1 MAVEIIWSDAYNG
14 YQITDNVVYEEV
26 VDEGIT
32 PAFESLENQIYL
44 RHTGASKIFN
54 CGFYASAYDSGY
66 TGGATREADLSEL
79 LSWGN
84 DTTVNLFV
92 DTIANFSVDDTI
104 TGVTSGAI
112 GTLIG
117 TDATNVTLT
126 VDVTSGE
133 FSDSEDVGNGGSG
146 SATVSS
152 ISDGGIYINQNYLD
166 SFADYTVLNVDDSSS
181 FVEGLDV
188 TGTISGAS
196 ATVIRVETG
205 KLIVSYVQSGPFDE
219 VENITDTATG
229 DTDTTSTGTESA
241 WTKFKNLEG
250 NDKTHSIP
258 VTIDSV
264 VGSSEAGQ
272 LNAEIVENQSI
283 SVKFKIV
290 VPSTDEEPDLTAY
303 TRQFTTALTY
313 SISS

>member
-26 VDEGIT
+26 VDAGIT

-44 RHTGASKIFN
+44 RHSGASKIFD

-66 TGGATREADLSEL
+66 TGGATREADISEI

-92 DTIANFSVDDTI
+92 DTIADFNIDDTI
-104 TGVTSGAI
+104 TGVTSGAT

-117 TDATNVTLT
+117 TDGGDLTLT
-126 VDVTSGE
+126 VDVISGE
-133 FSDSEDVGNGGSG
+133 FIDSEDVGNGGAG

-152 ISDGGIYINQNYLD
+152 ISDGGLYINQNYLD
-166 SFADYTVLNVDDSSS
+166 SFADYTVLNVDDLST

-188 TGTISGAS
+188 TGTTSGAS
-196 ATVIRVETG
+196 ATVIKVETG
-205 KLIVSYVQSGPFDE
+205 KLIVSSVQSGPFQ
-219 VENITDTATG
+219 VEEITDTATG
-229 DTDTTSTGTESA
+229 VANTTSIGIESA

-264 VGSSEAGQ
+264 VGGSEAGQ
-272 LNAEIVENQSI
+272 LNAEIVENQSV

>member
-26 VDEGIT
+26 VDAGIT

-44 RHTGASKIFN
+44 RHSGASQIFD

-66 TGGATREADLSEL
+66 TGGATREADISEI

-92 DTIANFSVDDTI
+92 DTIADFNVDDTI
-104 TGVTSGAI
+104 TGVTSGAT
-112 GTLIG
+112 GTLVG

-126 VDVTSGE
+126 VDVISGE
-133 FSDSEDVGNGGSG
+133 FSDSEDVGNGGAG

-152 ISDGGIYINQNYLD
+152 ISDGGLYINQNYLD
-166 SFADYTVLNVDDSSS
+166 SFADYTVLNVDDLST

-188 TGTISGAS
+188 TGTTSGAS
-196 ATVIRVETG
+196 ATVVRVETG
-205 KLIVSYVQSGPFDE
+205 KLIVSSVQSGPFQ
-219 VENITDTATG
+219 VEEITDTGTG
-229 DTDTTSTGTESA
+229 VANTTSIGTESA

-250 NDKTHSIP
+250 NDKTHPIT

-272 LNAEIVENQSI
+272 VNGEIVENQSV
-283 SVKFKIV
+283 SVKFKMV
-290 VPSTDEEPDLTAY
+290 VPSTDEEPDLAAY

>member
-1 MAVEIIWSDAYNG
+1 MAVEIVWSEAYNG
-14 YQITDNVVYEEV
+14 YQISENVVYEEV
-26 VDEGIT
+26 AGQGIT
-32 PAFESLENQIYL
+32 PAFESLENQLYL
-44 RHTGASKIFN
+44 RHTGASKIFD
-54 CGFYASAYDSGY
+54 CGFYVSAYDTGY
-66 TGGATREADLSEL
+66 TGGATREQDISEL

-104 TGVTSGAI
+104 TGVTSGAT

-126 VDVTSGE
+126 VDVVSGE
-133 FSDSEDVGNGGSG
+133 FSDTEDVNNGGIG
-146 SATVSS
+146 VATVSS

-188 TGTISGAS
+188 TGTTSGAS
-196 ATVIRVETG
+196 ATVVRVETG
-205 KLIVSYVQSGPFDE
+205 KLIVSFVQSGPFQ
-219 VENITDTATG
+219 VEEITDTSTG
-229 DTDTTSTGTESA
+229 IANVTSIGTESS
-241 WTKFKNLEG
+241 WVKFKNLEG

-264 VGSSEAGQ
+264 VGGSAVGQ
-272 LNAEIVENQSI
+272 INGEMNENQSI
-283 SVKFKIV
+283 SVKLKVV
-290 VPSTDEEPDLTAY
+290 VPSTDEEPGLTAY